1 MKNSYLY
8 RLLPCFLLLIF
19 GLHIEAVSQVTRSG
33 KNKEKSDWVKD
44 LWFGGGINL
53 GFSSDSYNSIF
64 GFGISPMA
72 GYKINSFFS
81 VGPRVSL
88 DYTTAKYSIGNG
100 VYKYNSFDYGL
111 GVFARF
117 KFLETFFVHL
127 EYSQLNETYA
137 TGYIVNNELEK
148 YRQWRD
154 IALLGLG
161 YNSNQI
167 WSYEIY
173 INYNFLEETSSIRVP
188 IIYRAGITYNF

>member
-1 MKNSYLY
+1 MKNSHLY
-8 RLLPCFLLLIF
+8 RIVPMILLLILTLQF
-19 GLHIEAVSQVTRSG
+19 EAISQVKKS
-33 KNKEKSDWVKD
+33 KKSKEKSEWVKD
-44 LWFGGGINL
+44 LWYGGGINL

-64 GFGISPMA
+64 AFGISPMV
-72 GYKINSFFS
+72 GYKLNSIIS
-81 VGPRVSL
+81 VGPRISL

-100 VYKYNSFDYGL
+100 VYKYNSLDYGL
-111 GVFARF
+111 GIFARL

-173 INYNFLEETSSIRVP
+173 INYNFLEDGNSIRVP
-188 IIYRAGITYNF
+188 IIYRGGITYNF